1 MLIYTSRGQKVDTPP
16 LNSHINSIISNVR
29 IFMSIKLSKQCML
42 MQSAHDREQIIIWLG
57 SLCILYCLTRLWI
70 AYWATQRSYNISWA
84 VWRSRVPNT
93 SQTPLCTAE
102 VHPIP
107 PSECSRRNHIVPER
121 TRVFPKEPECPR
133 RNHITYLGAGQ
144 PHPIH

>member
-1 MLIYTSRGQKVDTPP
+1 MQ
-16 LNSHINSIISNVR
+16 
-29 IFMSIKLSKQCML
+29 
-42 MQSAHDREQIIIWLG
+42 MQSAHDRGQIIIWLG
-57 SLCILYCLTRLWI
+57 SLCILYCLTRPWI
-70 AYWATQRSYNISWA
+70 AYWATQIAYNISWA

-133 RNHITYLGAGQ
+133 RNHITYLGAGP
-144 PHPIH
+144 PHPIHQYSSGNINTLRVHVSCKIE